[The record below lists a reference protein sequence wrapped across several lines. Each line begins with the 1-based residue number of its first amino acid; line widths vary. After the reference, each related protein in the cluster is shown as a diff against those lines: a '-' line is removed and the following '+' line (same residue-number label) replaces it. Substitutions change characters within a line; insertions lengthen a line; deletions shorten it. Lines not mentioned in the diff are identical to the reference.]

1 MKKSLFFIFCCLF
14 LSAQFIAGQAKKTAQ
29 TPKTIVIENADF
41 SDVDQVNVPDAL
53 LLTGNVKVNHDGVV
67 LTCNKAYFFQK
78 ENYLKAFGNV
88 QLVQGDTLFLNSK
101 YAEYSGNEKKAF
113 ATGNAVLTSPDATLQ
128 TDTINFDRNVQ
139 EAFYN
144 TKGTIVNK
152 DNTLVSKSGRYYVKE
167 KKFQFLTEVTITN
180 PKYVIKSNHLDY
192 YSNSGHTY
200 LLGPSTI
207 TSKANYIYT
216 EKGFYDT
223 KKNLAHFLRRSYIRY
238 DDRLIEGDS
247 LYYNRNIEFA
257 SATRN
262 VKITDS
268 INKGIVKGHYAELYK
283 LKDSMFVT
291 KRAVA
296 INLVENDSVYIH
308 GKKLMVT
315 GKEGERILRAF
326 NNVRFYKT
334 DMSGKCDSIHSNSK
348 TALTK
353 LIGNP
358 ILWNGDNQITGDVM
372 HLIGDNKTRKI
383 DSLKVLNNTFVLSKD
398 TLGTGYNQVKGINLF
413 GKFRDG
419 KLHDVDV
426 IKNTEVVY
434 YMRNDANEL
443 IGINKNVSSKINMIL
458 ENNAVET
465 ITFFNKVDGDI
476 YPEDELPENARKL
489 RGMNWRGDERIK
501 SKDDIFTAE
510 DNELNEKLI
519 KEGKEQEEKGKN
531 VPIKVRK
538 ETLNYD
544 KKNPKP
550 AVKTEPKTEPKT
562 ESKTKNK

>member
-1 MKKSLFFIFCCLF
+1 MKKLLFFISCLLLLSIQF
-14 LSAQFIAGQAKKTAQ
+14 ISAQASKTAQ
-29 TPKTIVIENADF
+29 TPKKINIEHSDF
-41 SDVDQVNVPDAL
+41 LDVDQVLVPDGI

-101 YAEYSGNEKKAF
+101 YAEYSGNIKKAF
-113 ATGNAVLTSPDATLQ
+113 ATGNAVMTSPDATLQ

-139 EAFYN
+139 EVFYN
-144 TKGTIVNK
+144 TKGTIINK
-152 DNTLVSKSGRYYVKE
+152 DNTLVSKSGKYFVAE
-167 KKFQFLTEVTITN
+167 KKFQFLTSVTLTN
-180 PKYVIKSNHLDY
+180 PKYVVKSNHLDY

-223 KKNLAHFLRRSYIRY
+223 KKNLAHFLRKSYIKY

-247 LYYNRNIEFA
+247 LYYNRNTEFA

-268 INKGIVKGHYAELYK
+268 INRGIVKGHYAEVYK

-296 INLVENDSVYIH
+296 VNFVENDSVYIH
-308 GKKLMVT
+308 GQKLMVT

-326 NNVRFYKT
+326 KNVRFFKT

-358 ILWNGDNQITGDVM
+358 ILWNGGSQITGDIM
-372 HLIGDNKTRKI
+372 HLIGDNNTKKL
-383 DSLKVLNNTFVLSKD
+383 DSLKVLNNTFLISKD
-398 TLGTGYNQVKGINLF
+398 TLGTSYNQVKGLNLF
-413 GKFRDG
+413 GKFKEG

-434 YMRNDANEL
+434 FMRNDANEL
-443 IGINKNVSSKINMIL
+443 IGINKNVSSKINLIL

-465 ITFFNKVDGDI
+465 ITFFNRVDGDI
-476 YPEDELPENARKL
+476 YPEEDLPENARKL
-489 RGMNWRGDERIK
+489 RGFVWRGDERIK

-510 DNELNEKLI
+510 DNEMNDKLVKQGKDEEA
-519 KEGKEQEEKGKN
+519 KEN
-531 VPIKVRK
+531 VPMKVRK
-538 ETLNYD
+538 ETRDYD
-544 KKNPKP
+544 KKKP
-550 AVKTEPKTEPKT
+550 AAKANT
-562 ESKTKNK
+562 TKASTNTKK

>member
-1 MKKSLFFIFCCLF
+1 LKKSLFFIFTCLSF
-14 LSAQFIAGQAKKTAQ
+14 LSVQFTFAQAKKPAQ
-29 TPKTIVIENADF
+29 SPKTIVIENADF

-223 KKNLAHFLRRSYIRY
+223 KKNLAHFLRRSYIKY

-334 DMSGKCDSIHSNSK
+334 DMSGKCDSIHSDSK
-348 TALTK
+348 SALTK

-398 TLGTGYNQVKGINLF
+398 TLGTGFNQVKGINLF

-426 IKNTEVVY
+426 IKNTEVIY

-458 ENNAVET
+458 ENNAIET

-476 YPEDELPENARKL
+476 FPEDELPENARKL
-489 RGMNWRGDERIK
+489 RGMKWRGDERIK
-501 SKDDIFTAE
+501 SKEDIFSAE

-519 KEGKEQEEKGKN
+519 KEGKDQEEKGKN
-531 VPIKVRK
+531 VPLKIRK

-544 KKNPKP
+544 KKKPAAKAEPKP
-550 AVKTEPKTEPKT
+550 KIK
-562 ESKTKNK
+562 

>member
-1 MKKSLFFIFCCLF
+1 LKKSLFFISYCLLL
-14 LSAQFIAGQAKKTAQ
+14 LSVQSIFAQAPKKI
-29 TPKTIVIENADF
+29 IVENADF
-41 SDVDQVNVPDAL
+41 SDVNQELMPDAL

-101 YAEYSGNEKKAF
+101 YAEYNGNIKKAF
-113 ATGNAVLTSPDATLQ
+113 ATGNAVMTSPDATLA

-139 EAFYN
+139 EVFYN

-152 DNTLVSKSGRYYVKE
+152 DNTLVSKSGRYYVAE
-167 KKFQFLTEVTITN
+167 KKFQFLTEVTLTN
-180 PKYVIKSNHLDY
+180 PKYVVKSNHLDY

-223 KKNLAHFLRRSYIRY
+223 KKNLAHFLRKSYIKY

-247 LYYNRNIEFA
+247 LYYNRNTEFA

-268 INKGIVKGHYAELYK
+268 INRGVVKGHYAEVYK

-296 INLVENDSVYIH
+296 INFVENDSVYIH

-315 GKEGERILRAF
+315 GKEGERILRAY
-326 NNVRFYKT
+326 NNVRFFKI

-372 HLIGDNKTRKI
+372 HLIGDNTTKKL
-383 DSLKVLNNTFVLSKD
+383 DSLKVLNNTFLISRD
-398 TLGTGYNQVKGINLF
+398 TLGTGFNQVKGLNLF

-426 IKNTEVVY
+426 IKNTEVIY
-434 YMRNDANEL
+434 YSRNDANEL
-443 IGINKNVSSKINMIL
+443 VGINKSVSSKINLIL
-458 ENNAVET
+458 ENNAIET
-465 ITFFNKVDGDI
+465 ITFFKNVDGDI
-476 YPEDELPENARKL
+476 YPEIDLPENARKL
-489 RGMNWRGDERIK
+489 RGFVWRGDERIK

-510 DNELNEKLI
+510 DNEMNDKLI
-519 KEGKEQEEKGKN
+519 QEGKDQEAKDKD
-531 VPIKVRK
+531 VPMKVRK
-538 ETLNYD
+538 ETLDYD
-544 KKNPKP
+544 KKKP
-550 AVKTEPKTEPKT
+550 AVKTKTAKADSTKT
-562 ESKTKNK
+562 SAKAKK

>member
-1 MKKSLFFIFCCLF
+1 MKKLLFFISYCLLF
-14 LSAQFIAGQAKKTAQ
+14 LSVQSIFAQAPKK
-29 TPKTIVIENADF
+29 IVVENADY
-41 SDVDQVNVPDAL
+41 SDVNQELMPDAL

-101 YAEYSGNEKKAF
+101 YAEYNGNFKKAF
-113 ATGNAVLTSPDATLQ
+113 ATGDAVMSSPDATLQ

-139 EAFYN
+139 EVFYN
-144 TKGTIVNK
+144 SKGTIVNK
-152 DNTLVSKSGRYYVKE
+152 DNTLVSKSGRYYVAQ

-192 YSNSGHTY
+192 YSNSGHSY

-223 KKNLAHFLRRSYIRY
+223 KKNVAHFVRNSYIKY
-238 DDRLIEGDS
+238 DDRRIEGDS
-247 LYYNRNIEFA
+247 LFYNRNTEFA

-308 GKKLMVT
+308 GTKLMVT
-315 GKEGERILRAF
+315 GKEGERILRAYK
-326 NNVRFYKT
+326 NVRFYKT

-358 ILWNGDNQITGDVM
+358 ILWNGENQITGDIM
-372 HLIGDNKTRKI
+372 HLIGDNNTKKL
-383 DSLKVLNNTFVLSKD
+383 DSLKVLNNTFLVSRD
-398 TLGTGYNQVKGINLF
+398 TLSTGFNQVKGLNLF
-413 GKFRDG
+413 GKFKEG

-426 IKNTEVVY
+426 IKNTEVIY

-443 IGINKNVSSKINMIL
+443 IGINKNVSSKINLIL

-476 YPEDELPENARKL
+476 YPEADLPENARKL
-489 RGMNWRGDERIK
+489 RGLVWRGDERIK

-510 DNELNEKLI
+510 ENEMNEKLI
-519 KEGKEQEEKGKN
+519 QEGKDENAKEN
-531 VPIKVRK
+531 VPMKVRK
-538 ETLNYD
+538 ETLDYG
-544 KKNPKP
+544 KKKP
-550 AVKTEPKTEPKT
+550 AVKTTAKA
-562 ESKTKNK
+562 SVKTKK

>member
-1 MKKSLFFIFCCLF
+1 LF
-14 LSAQFIAGQAKKTAQ
+14 LLSVSNIFAQAPKKI
-29 TPKTIVIENADF
+29 IVENADY
-41 SDVDQVNVPDAL
+41 SDVNQELMPDAL

-88 QLVQGDTLFLNSK
+88 QLVQGDTLYLNSK
-101 YAEYSGNEKKAF
+101 YAEYNGNLKKAF
-113 ATGNAVLTSPDATLQ
+113 ATGDAVMTSPDATLQ

-139 EAFYN
+139 QVFYN
-144 TKGTIVNK
+144 SKGTIVNK
-152 DNTLVSKSGRYYVKE
+152 DNTLVSKSGRYYVAE
-167 KKFQFLTEVTITN
+167 KKFQFLTEVTLTN
-180 PKYVIKSNHLDY
+180 PKYVVKSNHLDY

-200 LLGPSTI
+200 LFGPSTI

-223 KKNLAHFLRRSYIRY
+223 KKNLAHFLRRSYIKY

-247 LYYNRNIEFA
+247 LYYNRNTEFA

-268 INKGIVKGHYAELYK
+268 INRGVVKGHYAEVYK

-296 INLVENDSVYIH
+296 INFVENDSVYIH

-315 GKEGERILRAF
+315 GKEGERILRAY
-326 NNVRFYKT
+326 NNVRFFKV

-358 ILWNGDNQITGDVM
+358 ILWNGENQITGDVM
-372 HLIGDNKTRKI
+372 HLIGDNKTQKI
-383 DSLKVLNNTFVLSKD
+383 DSLKVLNNTFMVSRD
-398 TLGTGYNQVKGINLF
+398 TLGTGFNQVKGLNLF
-413 GKFRDG
+413 GKFKDG

-426 IKNTEVVY
+426 IKNTEVIY
-434 YMRNDANEL
+434 YMRNDAQEL
-443 IGINKNVSSKINMIL
+443 IGINKNVSSKINLIL

-465 ITFFNKVDGDI
+465 ITFFNKVDGDM
-476 YPEDELPENARKL
+476 YPEADLPENARKL
-489 RGMNWRGDERIK
+489 RGLVWRGDERIK
-501 SKDDIFTAE
+501 SKDDIFSAE
-510 DNELNEKLI
+510 DNEMNDKLI
-519 KEGKEQEEKGKN
+519 KEGKDEEAKEN
-531 VPIKVRK
+531 VPMKIRK
-538 ETLNYD
+538 ETRDYD
-544 KKNPKP
+544 KKKP
-550 AVKTEPKTEPKT
+550 AVKTSTKATA
-562 ESKTKNK
+562 KTKK